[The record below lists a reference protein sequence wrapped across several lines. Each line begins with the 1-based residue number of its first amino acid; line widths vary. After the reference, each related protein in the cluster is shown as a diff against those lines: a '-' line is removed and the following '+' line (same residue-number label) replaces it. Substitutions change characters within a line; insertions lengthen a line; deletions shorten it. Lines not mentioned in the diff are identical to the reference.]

1 MNVIIADSIA
11 AMNGKRK
18 GEIKMAF
25 CRYCGKQLKNGEKC
39 NCEQSKK
46 REIEFAK
53 EQEQLRKQYYMQK
66 QKEQN
71 QKINNQGG
79 VPGQQPIRGNYP
91 GGVSGQQP
99 INGNYPG
106 GVPGQQPI
114 NGNHLG
120 GVSGQQPIRGNYP
133 GGVSGQQP
141 INGNYP
147 GEVPGQQPIRGNYP
161 GGASGQQPIRGNY
174 PGGYPGQQ
182 PINGNYPGGAPGQQ
196 PINGDYPGQQPIN
209 GGYSGWNQVPQPN
222 GNQGNI
228 SQMASGIG
236 KRILSTAVDI
246 FRSPLNAVKNLGN
259 SNSIAESL
267 IISGISMFVL
277 LIELLIACA
286 IIGANLED
294 QIFGSVF
301 QDMLNSVMKYAI
313 LILIGMFLWGLLV
326 AGVMFVVSKYLFHEN
341 ITFIQTYAVIAV
353 KTLAGVI
360 LFTAYVIFFIAMM
373 YVAKIFN
380 SDIGAI
386 IMLIVMLLVIPIVMF
401 TNFIFLYGYFEV
413 LEREPSV
420 KLYEILV
427 MHIVLFI
434 ISLIVGKILGYFI
447 QQAISDSLSGI
458 GGWLLSGLFS

>member
-1 MNVIIADSIA
+1 MA

-79 VPGQQPIRGNYP
+79 VPGQQPINGNHLGGVPGQQPIRGNYQ

-99 INGNYPG
+99 INGNY
-106 GVPGQQPI
+106 
-114 NGNHLG
+114 L
-120 GVSGQQPIRGNYP
+120 
-133 GGVSGQQP
+133 
-141 INGNYP
+141 

-161 GGASGQQPIRGNY
+161 GGAPGQQPNGNY
-174 PGGYPGQQ
+174 PGGY
-182 PINGNYPGGAPGQQ
+182 PGQQ

-209 GGYSGWNQVPQPN
+209 GCYSGWNQVPQPN

-236 KRILSTAVDI
+236 KRILSTAVDT

-373 YVAKIFN
+373 YVVKIFN

-434 ISLIVGKILGYFI
+434 VSLIVGRILGYFI
-447 QQAISDSLSGI
+447 QQAISDSISGI

>member
-1 MNVIIADSIA
+1 MA

-79 VPGQQPIRGNYP
+79 VSGQQPIRGNN
-91 GGVSGQQP
+91 Q
-99 INGNYPG
+99 
-106 GVPGQQPI
+106 
-114 NGNHLG
+114 G

-133 GGVSGQQP
+133 GEVPGQQP
-141 INGNYP
+141 IRGNYP

-161 GGASGQQPIRGNY
+161 GGVSGQQSIR
-174 PGGYPGQQ
+174 
-182 PINGNYPGGAPGQQ
+182 GNYPGGAPGQQ
-196 PINGDYPGQQPIN
+196 PINGDYPGGYPGQQPIN
-209 GGYSGWNQVPQPN
+209 GGYSSWNQVPQPN

-360 LFTAYVIFFIAMM
+360 LFTAYIIFFIAMM

-434 ISLIVGKILGYFI
+434 VSLIVGKILGYFI
-447 QQAISDSLSGI
+447 QQAISDSISGI

>member
-1 MNVIIADSIA
+1 MA

-71 QKINNQGG
+71 RKINNQ
-79 VPGQQPIRGNYP
+79 
-91 GGVSGQQP
+91 
-99 INGNYPG
+99 G

-133 GGVSGQQP
+133 GGETGQQ
-141 INGNYP
+141 
-147 GEVPGQQPIRGNYP
+147 Q
-161 GGASGQQPIRGNY
+161 
-174 PGGYPGQQ
+174 
-182 PINGNYPGGAPGQQ
+182 
-196 PINGDYPGQQPIN
+196 INGDYPGQQPIN
-209 GGYSGWNQVPQPN
+209 GCYSGWNQVPQPN

-373 YVAKIFN
+373 YVVKIFN

-434 ISLIVGKILGYFI
+434 VSLIVGRILGYFI
-447 QQAISDSLSGI
+447 QQTISDSLSGI

>member
-1 MNVIIADSIA
+1 MA

-91 GGVSGQQP
+91 GQQPIRGNYPGQQP

-161 GGASGQQPIRGNY
+161 G
-174 PGGYPGQQ
+174 QQ

-196 PINGDYPGQQPIN
+196 PINGDYPGGYPGQQPIN

>member
-1 MNVIIADSIA
+1 MNVIIADRMA

-71 QKINNQGG
+71 RKINNQGG
-79 VPGQQPIRGNYP
+79 VPGQQPIRGN
-91 GGVSGQQP
+91 
-99 INGNYPG
+99 
-106 GVPGQQPI
+106 
-114 NGNHLG
+114 
-120 GVSGQQPIRGNYP
+120 
-133 GGVSGQQP
+133 
-141 INGNYP
+141 
-147 GEVPGQQPIRGNYP
+147 
-161 GGASGQQPIRGNY
+161 
-174 PGGYPGQQ
+174 YPGQQ

-196 PINGDYPGQQPIN
+196 PINGDYPGGYSGQQPIN

>member
-1 MNVIIADSIA
+1 MAG
-11 AMNGKRK
+11 MNGKQK

-79 VPGQQPIRGNYP
+79 VPGQQPINGNHLGGVPGQQPIRGNYQ

-99 INGNYPG
+99 INGNY
-106 GVPGQQPI
+106 
-114 NGNHLG
+114 L
-120 GVSGQQPIRGNYP
+120 
-133 GGVSGQQP
+133 
-141 INGNYP
+141 

-161 GGASGQQPIRGNY
+161 GGAPGQQPIRGNY
-174 PGGYPGQQ
+174 PGGAPGQQ
-182 PINGNYPGGAPGQQ
+182 PNGNYPGGYPGQQ

-209 GGYSGWNQVPQPN
+209 GCYSGWNQVPQPN

-360 LFTAYVIFFIAMM
+360 LFTAYVIFFLAMM
-373 YVAKIFN
+373 YVVKIFN

-447 QQAISDSLSGI
+447 QQAISDSISGI

>member
-1 MNVIIADSIA
+1 MA

-91 GGVSGQQP
+91 G
-99 INGNYPG
+99 
-106 GVPGQQPI
+106 
-114 NGNHLG
+114 
-120 GVSGQQPIRGNYP
+120 
-133 GGVSGQQP
+133 
-141 INGNYP
+141 
-147 GEVPGQQPIRGNYP
+147 EVPGQQPIRGNYP
-161 GGASGQQPIRGNY
+161 GEVPGQQSIRGNY

-182 PINGNYPGGAPGQQ
+182 PINGNYQGGAPGQQ
-196 PINGDYPGQQPIN
+196 PINGDYPGGYPGQQPIN
-209 GGYSGWNQVPQPN
+209 GGYSSWNQVPQPN

-313 LILIGMFLWGLLV
+313 LILIGMFLWGAACCRSNV
-326 AGVMFVVSKYLFHEN
+326 C
-341 ITFIQTYAVIAV
+341 
-353 KTLAGVI
+353 
-360 LFTAYVIFFIAMM
+360 
-373 YVAKIFN
+373 
-380 SDIGAI
+380 
-386 IMLIVMLLVIPIVMF
+386 
-401 TNFIFLYGYFEV
+401 
-413 LEREPSV
+413 REQISV
-420 KLYEILV
+420 P
-427 MHIVLFI
+427 
-434 ISLIVGKILGYFI
+434 
-447 QQAISDSLSGI
+447 
-458 GGWLLSGLFS
+458 

>member
-1 MNVIIADSIA
+1 MA

-106 GVPGQQPI
+106 
-114 NGNHLG
+114 
-120 GVSGQQPIRGNYP
+120 
-133 GGVSGQQP
+133 
-141 INGNYP
+141 
-147 GEVPGQQPIRGNYP
+147 EVPGQQPIRGNYP
-161 GGASGQQPIRGNY
+161 GGAS
-174 PGGYPGQQ
+174 GQQ

>member
-1 MNVIIADSIA
+1 MA

-79 VPGQQPIRGNYP
+79 VPGQQPINGNHLGGVLGQQPIRGNYP

-99 INGNYPG
+99 INGNHPG
-106 GVPGQQPI
+106 GVP
-114 NGNHLG
+114 
-120 GVSGQQPIRGNYP
+120 GQQPIRGNYP

-161 GGASGQQPIRGNY
+161 GGYPGQQQNGNY

-182 PINGNYPGGAPGQQ
+182 Q
-196 PINGDYPGQQPIN
+196 INGDYPGQQPIN
-209 GGYSGWNQVPQPN
+209 GCYSGWNQVPQPN

-360 LFTAYVIFFIAMM
+360 LFTAYIIFFIAMM

-434 ISLIVGKILGYFI
+434 VSLIVGKILGYFI
-447 QQAISDSLSGI
+447 QQAISDSISGI

>member
-1 MNVIIADSIA
+1 MA

-71 QKINNQGG
+71 RKINNQGG
-79 VPGQQPIRGNYP
+79 VPGQQ
-91 GGVSGQQP
+91 Q
-99 INGNYPG
+99 
-106 GVPGQQPI
+106 I

-141 INGNYP
+141 INGD
-147 GEVPGQQPIRGNYP
+147 YP
-161 GGASGQQPIRGNY
+161 GG
-174 PGGYPGQQ
+174 
-182 PINGNYPGGAPGQQ
+182 
-196 PINGDYPGQQPIN
+196 YPGQQPIN

-236 KRILSTAVDI
+236 KRILSTAVDT

-373 YVAKIFN
+373 YVVKIFN

-434 ISLIVGKILGYFI
+434 VSLIVGKILGYFI

>member
-1 MNVIIADSIA
+1 MNVIVADSIA
-11 AMNGKRK
+11 GMNGKRK

-71 QKINNQGG
+71 RKINNQGG

-91 GGVSGQQP
+91 GQQP

-161 GGASGQQPIRGNY
+161 G
-174 PGGYPGQQ
+174 QQ

-196 PINGDYPGQQPIN
+196 PIRGDYPGGYPGQQPIN

-434 ISLIVGKILGYFI
+434 VSLIVGKILGYFI

>member
-1 MNVIIADSIA
+1 MA

-91 GGVSGQQP
+91 GGVS
-99 INGNYPG
+99 
-106 GVPGQQPI
+106 
-114 NGNHLG
+114 
-120 GVSGQQPIRGNYP
+120 
-133 GGVSGQQP
+133 
-141 INGNYP
+141 
-147 GEVPGQQPIRGNYP
+147 
-161 GGASGQQPIRGNY
+161 
-174 PGGYPGQQ
+174 GQQ

-360 LFTAYVIFFIAMM
+360 LFTAYIIFFIAMM

-434 ISLIVGKILGYFI
+434 VSLIVGKILGYFI

>member
-1 MNVIIADSIA
+1 MNVIVADSIA
-11 AMNGKRK
+11 GMNGKRK

-71 QKINNQGG
+71 RKINNQ
-79 VPGQQPIRGNYP
+79 
-91 GGVSGQQP
+91 
-99 INGNYPG
+99 G

-161 GGASGQQPIRGNY
+161 GGAPGQQPIRGNY
-174 PGGYPGQQ
+174 PGG
-182 PINGNYPGGAPGQQ
+182 APGQQ
-196 PINGDYPGQQPIN
+196 PNGNYLGGYPGQQQINGDYPGQQPIN
-209 GGYSGWNQVPQPN
+209 GCYSGWNQVPQPN

>member
-1 MNVIIADSIA
+1 MA

-79 VPGQQPIRGNYP
+79 VPGQQP
-91 GGVSGQQP
+91 
-99 INGNYPG
+99 NGNYPG
-106 GVPGQQPI
+106 GA
-114 NGNHLG
+114 
-120 GVSGQQPIRGNYP
+120 
-133 GGVSGQQP
+133 
-141 INGNYP
+141 
-147 GEVPGQQPIRGNYP
+147 PGQQPIRGNYP
-161 GGASGQQPIRGNY
+161 GGAPGQQPNGNY

-182 PINGNYPGGAPGQQ
+182 PINGDYPGG
-196 PINGDYPGQQPIN
+196 YPGQQPIN

-236 KRILSTAVDI
+236 KRILSTAVDT

-373 YVAKIFN
+373 YVVKIFN

-386 IMLIVMLLVIPIVMF
+386 IMLIVTLLVIPIFMF
-401 TNFIFLYGYFEV
+401 TNFIFLYGYYEI

-427 MHIVLFI
+427 MHIALFI
-434 ISLIVGKILGYFI
+434 VSLIVGKILGYFI
-447 QQAISDSLSGI
+447 QQAISDSISGI

>member
-1 MNVIIADSIA
+1 MNVIVADSIA
-11 AMNGKRK
+11 GMNGKRK

-71 QKINNQGG
+71 RKINNQ
-79 VPGQQPIRGNYP
+79 
-91 GGVSGQQP
+91 
-99 INGNYPG
+99 G

-161 GGASGQQPIRGNY
+161 GGAPGQQPIRGNY
-174 PGGYPGQQ
+174 PGGAPGQQ
-182 PINGNYPGGAPGQQ
+182 PNGNYPGGYPGQQ

-209 GGYSGWNQVPQPN
+209 GCYSGWNQVPQPN

-360 LFTAYVIFFIAMM
+360 LFTAYIIFFIAMM

-434 ISLIVGKILGYFI
+434 VSLIVGKILGYFI
-447 QQAISDSLSGI
+447 QQAISDSISGI

>member
-1 MNVIIADSIA
+1 MA

-79 VPGQQPIRGNYP
+79 VPGQQPINGNHLGGVPGQQPIRGNYQ

-99 INGNYPG
+99 INGNY
-106 GVPGQQPI
+106 
-114 NGNHLG
+114 L
-120 GVSGQQPIRGNYP
+120 
-133 GGVSGQQP
+133 
-141 INGNYP
+141 

-161 GGASGQQPIRGNY
+161 GGAPGQQPIRGNY
-174 PGGYPGQQ
+174 PGGAPGQQ
-182 PINGNYPGGAPGQQ
+182 PNGNYPGGYPGQQ

-209 GGYSGWNQVPQPN
+209 GCYSGWNQVPQPN

-236 KRILSTAVDI
+236 KRILSTAVDT

-373 YVAKIFN
+373 YVVKIFN

-420 KLYEILV
+420 KLYEISV

-434 ISLIVGKILGYFI
+434 VSLIVGRILGYFI
-447 QQAISDSLSGI
+447 QQAISDSISGI

>member
-1 MNVIIADSIA
+1 MA

-71 QKINNQGG
+71 RKINNQ
-79 VPGQQPIRGNYP
+79 
-91 GGVSGQQP
+91 
-99 INGNYPG
+99 G

-147 GEVPGQQPIRGNYP
+147 GEVPGQQQINGNYP
-161 GGASGQQPIRGNY
+161 GEVPGQQPIR
-174 PGGYPGQQ
+174 
-182 PINGNYPGGAPGQQ
+182 GNYPGGAPGQQ
-196 PINGDYPGQQPIN
+196 PIRGNYPGGAPGQQPNGNYPGGYPGQQQINGDYPGQQPIN
-209 GGYSGWNQVPQPN
+209 GCYSGWNQVPQPN

-236 KRILSTAVDI
+236 KRILSTAVDT

-360 LFTAYVIFFIAMM
+360 LFTAYIIFFIAMM
-373 YVAKIFN
+373 YVVKIFN

-434 ISLIVGKILGYFI
+434 VSLIVGRILGYFI
-447 QQAISDSLSGI
+447 QQAISDSISGI

>member
-1 MNVIIADSIA
+1 MA

-71 QKINNQGG
+71 RKINNQGG

-91 GGVSGQQP
+91 GQQP

-161 GGASGQQPIRGNY
+161 G
-174 PGGYPGQQ
+174 QQ

-196 PINGDYPGQQPIN
+196 PINGDYPGGYSGQQPIN

-259 SNSIAESL
+259 SNSLAESL
-267 IISGISMFVL
+267 IISVISMFVL

>member
-1 MNVIIADSIA
+1 MNVIIADSMA

-39 NCEQSKK
+39 NCDQSKK

-71 QKINNQGG
+71 RKINNQ
-79 VPGQQPIRGNYP
+79 
-91 GGVSGQQP
+91 
-99 INGNYPG
+99 G

-147 GEVPGQQPIRGNYP
+147 GEVPGQQQINGNYP
-161 GGASGQQPIRGNY
+161 GEVPGQQPIR
-174 PGGYPGQQ
+174 
-182 PINGNYPGGAPGQQ
+182 GNYPGGAPGQQ
-196 PINGDYPGQQPIN
+196 PIRGNYPGGAPGQQPNGNYPGGYPGQQQINGDYPGQQPIN
-209 GGYSGWNQVPQPN
+209 GCYSGWNQVPQPN

-236 KRILSTAVDI
+236 KRILSTAVDT

-360 LFTAYVIFFIAMM
+360 LFTAYIIFFIAMM
-373 YVAKIFN
+373 YVVKIFN

-434 ISLIVGKILGYFI
+434 VSLIVGRILGYFI
-447 QQAISDSLSGI
+447 QQAISDSISGI

>member
-1 MNVIIADSIA
+1 MNVIIADRMA

-91 GGVSGQQP
+91 G
-99 INGNYPG
+99 
-106 GVPGQQPI
+106 
-114 NGNHLG
+114 
-120 GVSGQQPIRGNYP
+120 
-133 GGVSGQQP
+133 
-141 INGNYP
+141 
-147 GEVPGQQPIRGNYP
+147 EVPGQQPIRGNYP
-161 GGASGQQPIRGNY
+161 GEVPGQQSIRGNY

-182 PINGNYPGGAPGQQ
+182 PINGNYQGGAPGQQ

-209 GGYSGWNQVPQPN
+209 GGYSSWNQVPQPN

-360 LFTAYVIFFIAMM
+360 LFTAYIIFFIAMM

-434 ISLIVGKILGYFI
+434 VSLIVGKILGYFI
-447 QQAISDSLSGI
+447 QQAISDSISGI

>member
-1 MNVIIADSIA
+1 MA

-71 QKINNQGG
+71 RKINNQGG

-91 GGVSGQQP
+91 GGA
-99 INGNYPG
+99 
-106 GVPGQQPI
+106 
-114 NGNHLG
+114 
-120 GVSGQQPIRGNYP
+120 
-133 GGVSGQQP
+133 
-141 INGNYP
+141 
-147 GEVPGQQPIRGNYP
+147 PGQQPIRGNYP
-161 GGASGQQPIRGNY
+161 GGAPGQQPNGNY

-182 PINGNYPGGAPGQQ
+182 Q
-196 PINGDYPGQQPIN
+196 INGDYPGQQPIN
-209 GGYSGWNQVPQPN
+209 GCYSGWNQVPQPN

-236 KRILSTAVDI
+236 KRILSTAVDT

-447 QQAISDSLSGI
+447 QQAISDSISGI

>member
-1 MNVIIADSIA
+1 MA

-71 QKINNQGG
+71 RKINNQGG
-79 VPGQQPIRGNYP
+79 VPGQQ
-91 GGVSGQQP
+91 Q
-99 INGNYPG
+99 
-106 GVPGQQPI
+106 I

-147 GEVPGQQPIRGNYP
+147 GEVPGPQPIR
-161 GGASGQQPIRGNY
+161 
-174 PGGYPGQQ
+174 
-182 PINGNYPGGAPGQQ
+182 GNYPGGAPGQQ
-196 PINGDYPGQQPIN
+196 PNGNYPGGYPGQQQINGDYPGQQPIN
-209 GGYSGWNQVPQPN
+209 GCYSGWNQVPQPN

-236 KRILSTAVDI
+236 KRILSTAVDT

-373 YVAKIFN
+373 YVVKIFN

-434 ISLIVGKILGYFI
+434 VSLIVGKILGYFI

>member
-1 MNVIIADSIA
+1 MA

-79 VPGQQPIRGNYP
+79 VPGQQPI
-91 GGVSGQQP
+91 
-99 INGNYPG
+99 
-106 GVPGQQPI
+106 

-120 GVSGQQPIRGNYP
+120 G
-133 GGVSGQQP
+133 
-141 INGNYP
+141 
-147 GEVPGQQPIRGNYP
+147 VPGQQPIRGNYQ
-161 GGASGQQPIRGNY
+161 GGVS
-174 PGGYPGQQ
+174 
-182 PINGNYPGGAPGQQ
+182 GQQ

-209 GGYSGWNQVPQPN
+209 GCYSGWNQVPQPN

-236 KRILSTAVDI
+236 KRILSTAVDT

-360 LFTAYVIFFIAMM
+360 LFTAYVIFFLAMM
-373 YVAKIFN
+373 YVVKIFN

-401 TNFIFLYGYFEV
+401 TNFIFLYGY
-413 LEREPSV
+413 
-420 KLYEILV
+420 
-427 MHIVLFI
+427 
-434 ISLIVGKILGYFI
+434 
-447 QQAISDSLSGI
+447 
-458 GGWLLSGLFS
+458 W

>member
-1 MNVIIADSIA
+1 MNVIVADSIA
-11 AMNGKRK
+11 GMNGKRK

-71 QKINNQGG
+71 RKINNQGG

-91 GGVSGQQP
+91 GQQP

-161 GGASGQQPIRGNY
+161 G
-174 PGGYPGQQ
+174 QQ

-196 PINGDYPGQQPIN
+196 PIRGDYPGGYPGQQPIN

>member
-1 MNVIIADSIA
+1 MAG
-11 AMNGKRK
+11 MNGKRK

-71 QKINNQGG
+71 QKINN
-79 VPGQQPIRGNYP
+79 PGE
-91 GGVSGQQP
+91 
-99 INGNYPG
+99 
-106 GVPGQQPI
+106 VPGQQPI
-114 NGNHLG
+114 NRNHPG
-120 GVSGQQPIRGNYP
+120 GVLGQQPNGNYP
-133 GGVSGQQP
+133 GGA
-141 INGNYP
+141 
-147 GEVPGQQPIRGNYP
+147 PGQQPIRGNYP
-161 GGASGQQPIRGNY
+161 GGAPGQQPNGNY

-182 PINGNYPGGAPGQQ
+182 QINGDYPGG
-196 PINGDYPGQQPIN
+196 YPGQQPIN

-236 KRILSTAVDI
+236 KRILSTAVDT

-373 YVAKIFN
+373 YVVKIFN
-380 SDIGAI
+380 SDIGVI
-386 IMLIVMLLVIPIVMF
+386 IMLIVMLLVIPIFMF
-401 TNFIFLYGYFEV
+401 TNFIFLYGYYEI

-434 ISLIVGKILGYFI
+434 VSLIVGRILGYFI

>member
-1 MNVIIADSIA
+1 MNVIIADRMA

-79 VPGQQPIRGNYP
+79 VPGQQPI
-91 GGVSGQQP
+91 
-99 INGNYPG
+99 
-106 GVPGQQPI
+106 

-120 GVSGQQPIRGNYP
+120 GVSGQQQSNGNYP
-133 GGVSGQQP
+133 GGV
-141 INGNYP
+141 
-147 GEVPGQQPIRGNYP
+147 
-161 GGASGQQPIRGNY
+161 SGQQPIRGNY

-182 PINGNYPGGAPGQQ
+182 PINGNYPGEVPGQQ
-196 PINGDYPGQQPIN
+196 PNGNYPGGAPGQQPIN

-236 KRILSTAVDI
+236 KRILSTAVDT

-373 YVAKIFN
+373 YVVKIFN

-447 QQAISDSLSGI
+447 QQAISDSISGI
-458 GGWLLSGLFS
+458 GGWLLRGLFS

>member
-1 MNVIIADSIA
+1 MA

-120 GVSGQQPIRGNYP
+120 GVS
-133 GGVSGQQP
+133 
-141 INGNYP
+141 
-147 GEVPGQQPIRGNYP
+147 GQQPIRGNYP

-360 LFTAYVIFFIAMM
+360 LFTAYIIFFIAMM

-434 ISLIVGKILGYFI
+434 VSLIVGKILGYFI

>member
-1 MNVIIADSIA
+1 MA

-71 QKINNQGG
+71 RKINNQ
-79 VPGQQPIRGNYP
+79 
-91 GGVSGQQP
+91 
-99 INGNYPG
+99 G

-133 GGVSGQQP
+133 GGVPGQQP

-147 GEVPGQQPIRGNYP
+147 GEVPGQQPIRGN
-161 GGASGQQPIRGNY
+161 
-174 PGGYPGQQ
+174 YPGQQ

-196 PINGDYPGQQPIN
+196 PINGDYPGGYSGQQPIN

>member
-1 MNVIIADSIA
+1 MA

-71 QKINNQGG
+71 RKINN
-79 VPGQQPIRGNYP
+79 
-91 GGVSGQQP
+91 
-99 INGNYPG
+99 PG

-161 GGASGQQPIRGNY
+161 GGVSGQQPINGNYPGEVPGQQPIRGNY

-182 PINGNYPGGAPGQQ
+182 PING
-196 PINGDYPGQQPIN
+196 
-209 GGYSGWNQVPQPN
+209 GYSGWNQLPQPN

-326 AGVMFVVSKYLFHEN
+326 AGVMFVVSKYLFREN

-360 LFTAYVIFFIAMM
+360 LFTAYIIFFIAMM

-434 ISLIVGKILGYFI
+434 VSLIVGKILGYFI

-458 GGWLLSGLFS
+458 SGWLLSGLFS

>member
-1 MNVIIADSIA
+1 MA

-71 QKINNQGG
+71 RKINNQ
-79 VPGQQPIRGNYP
+79 
-91 GGVSGQQP
+91 
-99 INGNYPG
+99 G

-360 LFTAYVIFFIAMM
+360 LFTAYIIFFIAMM

-434 ISLIVGKILGYFI
+434 VSLIVGRILGYFI
-447 QQAISDSLSGI
+447 QQAISDSISGI

>member
-1 MNVIIADSIA
+1 MA

-79 VPGQQPIRGNYP
+79 VP
-91 GGVSGQQP
+91 
-99 INGNYPG
+99 
-106 GVPGQQPI
+106 
-114 NGNHLG
+114 
-120 GVSGQQPIRGNYP
+120 GQQPIRGNYP

-373 YVAKIFN
+373 YVVKIFN

-434 ISLIVGKILGYFI
+434 VSLIVGRILGYFI
-447 QQAISDSLSGI
+447 QQTISDSLSGI

>member
-1 MNVIIADSIA
+1 MA

-120 GVSGQQPIRGNYP
+120 G
-133 GGVSGQQP
+133 
-141 INGNYP
+141 
-147 GEVPGQQPIRGNYP
+147 VPGQQPIRGNYP

-360 LFTAYVIFFIAMM
+360 LFTAYIIFFIAMM

-434 ISLIVGKILGYFI
+434 VSLIVGKILGYFI

>member
-1 MNVIIADSIA
+1 MNVIIADRMA

-71 QKINNQGG
+71 RKINNQ
-79 VPGQQPIRGNYP
+79 
-91 GGVSGQQP
+91 
-99 INGNYPG
+99 G

-161 GGASGQQPIRGNY
+161 G
-174 PGGYPGQQ
+174 QQ

-196 PINGDYPGQQPIN
+196 PINGDYPGGYPGQQPIN

-447 QQAISDSLSGI
+447 QQAISDSISGI

>member
-1 MNVIIADSIA
+1 MA

-79 VPGQQPIRGNYP
+79 VPGQQPINGNHLGGVPGQQPIRGNYQ

-99 INGNYPG
+99 INGNY
-106 GVPGQQPI
+106 
-114 NGNHLG
+114 L
-120 GVSGQQPIRGNYP
+120 
-133 GGVSGQQP
+133 
-141 INGNYP
+141 

-161 GGASGQQPIRGNY
+161 GGAPGQQPNGNY
-174 PGGYPGQQ
+174 PGGY
-182 PINGNYPGGAPGQQ
+182 PGQQ

-209 GGYSGWNQVPQPN
+209 GCYSGWNQVPQPN

-236 KRILSTAVDI
+236 KRILSTAVDT

-373 YVAKIFN
+373 YVVKIFN

-427 MHIVLFI
+427 MHIVLFTV
-434 ISLIVGKILGYFI
+434 SLIVGRILGYFI
-447 QQAISDSLSGI
+447 QQAISDSISGI

>member
-1 MNVIIADSIA
+1 MNVIIADRMA

-79 VPGQQPIRGNYP
+79 VPGQQPI
-91 GGVSGQQP
+91 
-99 INGNYPG
+99 
-106 GVPGQQPI
+106 

-120 GVSGQQPIRGNYP
+120 GVSGQQQSNGNYP
-133 GGVSGQQP
+133 GGV
-141 INGNYP
+141 
-147 GEVPGQQPIRGNYP
+147 
-161 GGASGQQPIRGNY
+161 SGQQPIRGNY

-182 PINGNYPGGAPGQQ
+182 PINGNYPGEVPGQQPNGNYPGGAPGQQ
-196 PINGDYPGQQPIN
+196 PIRGNYPGGAPGQQPNGNYPGGYPGQQPIN

-236 KRILSTAVDI
+236 KRILSTAVDT

-360 LFTAYVIFFIAMM
+360 LFTAYIIFFIAMM

-427 MHIVLFI
+427 MHIALFI
-434 ISLIVGKILGYFI
+434 VSLIVGKILGYFI
-447 QQAISDSLSGI
+447 QQAISDSISGI

>member
-1 MNVIIADSIA
+1 MA

-71 QKINNQGG
+71 RKINNQ
-79 VPGQQPIRGNYP
+79 
-91 GGVSGQQP
+91 
-99 INGNYPG
+99 G

-133 GGVSGQQP
+133 GGA
-141 INGNYP
+141 
-147 GEVPGQQPIRGNYP
+147 PGQQPN
-161 GGASGQQPIRGNY
+161 GNY

-182 PINGNYPGGAPGQQ
+182 Q
-196 PINGDYPGQQPIN
+196 INGDYPGQQPIN
-209 GGYSGWNQVPQPN
+209 GCYSGWNQVPQPN

-373 YVAKIFN
+373 YVVKIFN

-434 ISLIVGKILGYFI
+434 VSLIVGRILGYFI
-447 QQAISDSLSGI
+447 QQTISDSLSGI

>member
-1 MNVIIADSIA
+1 MA

-79 VPGQQPIRGNYP
+79 VPGQQPI
-91 GGVSGQQP
+91 
-99 INGNYPG
+99 
-106 GVPGQQPI
+106 

-161 GGASGQQPIRGNY
+161 GGAPGQQPNGNY

-182 PINGNYPGGAPGQQ
+182 Q
-196 PINGDYPGQQPIN
+196 INGDYPGQQPIN
-209 GGYSGWNQVPQPN
+209 GCYSGWNQVPQPN

-236 KRILSTAVDI
+236 KRILSTAVDT

-373 YVAKIFN
+373 YVVKIFN

-434 ISLIVGKILGYFI
+434 VSLIVGRILGYFI